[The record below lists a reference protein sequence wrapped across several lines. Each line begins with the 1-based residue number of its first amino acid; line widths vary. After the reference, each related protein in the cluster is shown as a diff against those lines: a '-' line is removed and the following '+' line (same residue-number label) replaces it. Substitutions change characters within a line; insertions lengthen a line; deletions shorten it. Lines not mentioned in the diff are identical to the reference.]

1 MSLVEIKN
9 DDGKNTPP
17 LLPPPP
23 LPPPPLCGSFLNGIF
38 SREGGRGKRAFFPER
53 AGERGLLERERTREI
68 QSYRRHCKNCSL
80 LFFPFLQEER
90 WSGVK
95 KKIKRGEREKKL
107 ALASFSL
114 SLTLHQKK
122 KKANSSFTLHRD
134 GVPFRLPPS
143 ARHGGAPHGAR
154 HGCFRRPPPRPLGEA
169 RPGEKKKKGRKR
181 EEEKGVGQGRHQRR
195 NEMLLCLS
203 PPSV

>member
-1 MSLVEIKN
+1 MSLVEKKN

-122 KKANSSFTLHRD
+122 SKQLLYSSSRWR
-134 GVPFRLPPS
+134 PFSPPAQRSPRRRAPWRPPRLLPPS
-143 ARHGGAPHGAR
+143 PSA
-154 HGCFRRPPPRPLGEA
+154 PPRRGA
-169 RPGEKKKKGRKR
+169 SR
-181 EEEKGVGQGRHQRR
+181 
-195 NEMLLCLS
+195 
-203 PPSV
+203 

>member
-1 MSLVEIKN
+1 MSLVEKKN

-122 KKANSSFTLHRD
+122 KKQTAPLLFIAMASLFASRPALATAARPMAPATAASA
-134 GVPFRLPPS
+134 VPLRAPS
-143 ARHGGAPHGAR
+143 ARR
-154 HGCFRRPPPRPLGEA
+154 VQVRRRRKEG
-169 RPGEKKKKGRKR
+169 RGKRKK
-181 EEEKGVGQGRHQRR
+181 E
-195 NEMLLCLS
+195 
-203 PPSV
+203 